1 MKIALPK
8 ITTLLLMIM
17 IVNYTY
23 AQDTDVREDDLGDVT
38 DSFQEHFF
46 EGLKQ
51 AAIENHDKAINAFA
65 KCLEEN
71 PKSSVVQFEIGK
83 SYLQLKDY
91 ELAEK
96 ALVTATTLE
105 PNNEW
110 YLDSLYEVYNKTN
123 QDEKVISTL
132 KKLSTFHSDYKVDLV
147 KYYYGKQQFSE
158 ALILL
163 DELDLETTRD
173 SNRDYLR
180 MIIYRRGDFSQNKID
195 FYTKRVSQYPDDEEN
210 YLQLI
215 FEYSNKGKEEKA
227 FEIAQK
233 LLAKKPETE
242 QVHIAL
248 YKFYLDKKETEKA
261 INSLQTV
268 LKSTVVDLPSKKKVL
283 IDFLRY
289 SKDKEAFVS
298 VINNLAEI
306 IKEVP
311 ENDQLINIMADYY
324 KSTNNKAK
332 AIDYMVTAEAPDIN
346 DFVSYKNYLLALTEA
361 KKFDLVIQKT
371 TEALELYPAQPLLY
385 FLQGTAYNQ
394 KNNPKKAIDALEMG
408 LEYSIDN
415 PILESDIL
423 YQIAQ
428 SHKLMNDDI
437 KHKKF
442 LREAKK
448 VLENAN

>member
-1 MKIALPK
+1 
-8 ITTLLLMIM
+8 MIL
-17 IVNYTY
+17 IVNNAY
-23 AQDTDVREDDLGDVT
+23 AQDTEAREDDLGDVT
-38 DSFQEHFF
+38 DSFQEQFF

-71 PKSSVVQFEIGK
+71 PKSAVVQYEIGK

-91 ELAEK
+91 DLAEK
-96 ALVTATTLE
+96 ALVIATTLE

-123 QDEKVISTL
+123 QDEKVIATL

-147 KYYYGKQQFSE
+147 KYYYSKQELAE
-158 ALILL
+158 ALALL

-180 MIIYRRGDFSQNKID
+180 MIIYRKGNFSENKIN
-195 FYTKRVSQYPDDEEN
+195 FYTKRVAQYPDDEEN

-215 FEYSNKGKEEKA
+215 FEYSNQGQEEKA
-227 FEIAQK
+227 FQIAQE
-233 LLAKKPETE
+233 LLAKKPEAE

-248 YKFYLDKKETEKA
+248 YKFYLEKNESQKA
-261 INSLQTV
+261 INSLHVV
-268 LKSTVVDLPSKKKVL
+268 LKSTMIDTPSKKKVL

-289 SKDKEAFVS
+289 AKDKEAYAS
-298 VINNLAEI
+298 AINTVAEI

-324 KSTNNKAK
+324 KSTNNKDK
-332 AIDYMVTAEAPDIN
+332 AIDYVVTTEAPDIN
-346 DFVSYKNYLLALTEA
+346 DFVSYKNYLLALAEA
-361 KKFDLVIQKT
+361 KKYDIVLQKT
-371 TEALELYPAQPLLY
+371 AEALELYPAQPLLY
-385 FLQGTAYNQ
+385 FLQGTAQNQ
-394 KNNPKKAIDALEMG
+394 KNEPKKAIDSLEMG

-428 SHKLMNDDI
+428 AYKLLNDDA